1 MFAVLYVLASS
12 PVPSAA
18 ACNTCRISPVARDTT
33 VPTAISSDER
43 ASPPPRPFARPAAGR
58 TRAVDSA
65 PCVMR
70 ST

>member
-33 VPTAISSDER
+33 VPTAISSDDR
-43 ASPPPRPFARPAAGR
+43 ASPPPALFARPSAVRAR
-58 TRAVDSA
+58 TAESA